1 MTEKTMRYCVIRF
14 TDGTSLKFKFAGDE
28 VQDVTDAA
36 TRIQNI
42 LDARTLALE
51 LDGQLMIIP
60 MSNIRAIEVVPSFE
74 KLPER
79 FIKATTVN

>member
-1 MTEKTMRYCVIRF
+1 MAEKTVRYCVIRF
-14 TDGTSLKFKFAGDE
+14 TDGTSLKFKFVGE
-28 VQDVTDAA
+28 EVTDVSDAA
-36 TRIQNI
+36 SRLKNI

-74 KLPER
+74 KLPDR
-79 FIKATTVN
+79 FIKAATVN